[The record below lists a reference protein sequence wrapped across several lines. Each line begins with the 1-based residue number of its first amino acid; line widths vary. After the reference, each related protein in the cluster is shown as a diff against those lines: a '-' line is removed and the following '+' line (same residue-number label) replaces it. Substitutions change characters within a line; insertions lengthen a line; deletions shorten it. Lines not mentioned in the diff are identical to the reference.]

1 LGCAPIWLVVATFL
15 LPTWLVDAALLAPA
29 KWLA

>member
-1 LGCAPIWLVVATFL
+1 LGCAPTWLVVATFL